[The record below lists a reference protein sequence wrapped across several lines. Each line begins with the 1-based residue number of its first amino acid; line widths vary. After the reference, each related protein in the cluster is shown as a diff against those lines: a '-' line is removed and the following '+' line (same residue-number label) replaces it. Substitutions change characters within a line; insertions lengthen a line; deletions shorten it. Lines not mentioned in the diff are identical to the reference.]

1 MQRSTIVIRSALL
14 ATVLAGLACAR
25 NNTSD
30 QDVGAARDS
39 STTAVTDT
47 ARTSGIDTS
56 TTDSARMSR
65 LDSSMTDTAR
75 AVSPQADTMKSA
87 VDSVTTAKPGV
98 DSSTTA
104 R

>member
-25 NNTSD
+25 NKTSD
-30 QDVGAARDS
+30 DEVGSARDSSITSVTDTVGMSRRDTGMTDSARAVSPKAGTIDSVVDSSTSAKRGLDS
-39 STTAVTDT
+39 STTAK
-47 ARTSGIDTS
+47 
-56 TTDSARMSR
+56 
-65 LDSSMTDTAR
+65 
-75 AVSPQADTMKSA
+75 Q
-87 VDSVTTAKPGV
+87 GV

>member
-30 QDVGAARDS
+30 GEIGAARDS

-47 ARTSGIDTS
+47 ASMSRPDTS
-56 TTDSARMSR
+56 MNRPDT
-65 LDSSMTDTAR
+65 SMTDSVR
-75 AVSPQADTMKSA
+75 AVTPKADTIGSV
-87 VDSVTTAKPGV
+87 VDSSTTVTPGV
-98 DSSTTA
+98 DSSSTA

>member
-25 NNTSD
+25 NKTSD
-30 QDVGAARDS
+30 DEVGSARDS

-47 ARTSGIDTS
+47 AGMSRRDTGM
-56 TTDSARMSR
+56 TDSV
-65 LDSSMTDTAR
+65 R
-75 AVSPQADTMKSA
+75 AVTPKADTIGSA
-87 VDSVTTAKPGV
+87 VDSSTTAKPGV

>member
-1 MQRSTIVIRSALL
+1 MQRSTIVIRTALL

-25 NNTSD
+25 NKTSGEE
-30 QDVGAARDS
+30 VGAARDT

-47 ARTSGIDTS
+47 ASMSRPDTS
-56 TTDSARMSR
+56 MIDSARAVTPKTGTIDSAA
-65 LDSSMTDTAR
+65 DSS
-75 AVSPQADTMKSA
+75 
-87 VDSVTTAKPGV
+87 TTAMPGV